1 MLSVLRQLYLITWGR
16 KMAKITVTVYTKSS
30 CVQCDM
36 TKKQFDKLG
45 VQFTEVNLEE
55 NLDKLEEFK
64 SRGLMA
70 APIVTTDIKEW
81 SGFRLDKINGLAR
94 HISSMERNG

>member
-1 MLSVLRQLYLITWGR
+1 MS
-16 KMAKITVTVYTKSS
+16 KIAVTVYTKSN
-30 CVQCDM
+30 CVQCDQ
-36 TKKQFDKLG
+36 TKKQFDKNG
-45 VQFTEVNLEE
+45 IEYSEVNLEE

-81 SGFRLDKINGLAR
+81 SGFRPDKITGLIG
-94 HISSMERNG
+94 HIKSMGRNG